1 MYDLDEE
8 SRSGPSNFAPA
19 FRRHKI
25 ALALGIV
32 VLLALVSV
40 VTIALPPIYRSTGT
54 VLVET
59 QQIPTDLVR
68 STITSL
74 ASERIDVIK
83 QRVMTREK
91 LMDII
96 DSYTYFDK
104 SGSPAELNE
113 LLDKVR
119 ENISINVIE
128 SQAGGR
134 RANETAIAF
143 SVSFDS
149 KSPAIAQ
156 SVANDLVT
164 LFLSEN
170 VKARTERASETTEF
184 LESEAQKV
192 KRQLDATELA
202 VAEFKLENKDTLPEH
217 LSLYVDMLDQSR
229 RKADAIERGISSAV
243 SQAELLTTQLTLLRS
258 QLTGGSS
265 ELQNNLDGLRN
276 DYRRLSL
283 KYKEQHPDLVEL
295 RAQIESLE
303 SREPAVESKRLS
315 PEEMT
320 IRGQLAE
327 IDAQI
332 KALRRDKVAEE
343 EKIEDLQQR
352 IIAIPQV
359 ERGLAALNRDY
370 VAKVEQY
377 NLIRGKTMEAGMSES
392 LEQGRKAERFSIL
405 EPPMMPTSAERPD
418 RPKVFAMGSVLAIGL
433 PIGIVLLIGFR
444 DRSVRGSEAIKDI
457 TKAKPLIEIP
467 YIKTEAEFD
476 AGRRAIGYSLAATAA
491 LVAVTLLAVHL
502 LFMPIDLL
510 LLKVAS
516 RF

>member
-8 SRSGPSNFAPA
+8 SRSGPSNFVPA
-19 FRRHKI
+19 FRRHRI
-25 ALALGIV
+25 ALALGIL
-32 VLLALVSV
+32 VLLALASII
-40 VTIALPPIYRSTGT
+40 TIALPPVYRSTGT

-59 QQIPTDLVR
+59 QQIPTDLVK

-91 LMDII
+91 LLDII
-96 DSYTYFDK
+96 DRYAYFDK
-104 SGSPAELNE
+104 SGTPAELNE
-113 LLDKVR
+113 LLDDVR
-119 ENISINVIE
+119 ENITITVIE
-128 SQAGGR
+128 SQTGSR

-143 SVSFDS
+143 SVAFDS
-149 KSPAIAQ
+149 KNPAIAQ

-184 LESEAQKV
+184 LEGEAQKV

-217 LSLYVDMLDQSR
+217 LDLYVDMLDQSR
-229 RKADAIERGISSAV
+229 RKADAIDRSITSAV
-243 SQAELLTTQLTLLRS
+243 SQGELLTTQLTLLRS
-258 QLTGGSS
+258 QLAGGSS
-265 ELQNNLDGLRN
+265 VAQNNLDELRN

-283 KYKEQHPDLVEL
+283 KYKEQHPDLIEL
-295 RAQIESLE
+295 RSQIESLE
-303 SREPAVESKRLS
+303 SQAPSDEQRRLS
-315 PEEMT
+315 PEELT

-327 IDAQI
+327 IDAQV
-332 KALRRDKVAEE
+332 KALRRDKIAEDDKIADLE
-343 EKIEDLQQR
+343 ER

-405 EPPMMPTSAERPD
+405 EPPLLPTSAEKPN
-418 RPKVFAMGSVLAIGL
+418 RPKVFAMGSVLAFGL

-444 DRSVRGSEAIKDI
+444 DRSIRGSEAIKEI

-467 YIKTEAEFD
+467 YIRTEAELS
-476 AGRRAIGYSLAATAA
+476 AGRRAIGYSLMATAA
-491 LVAVTLLAVHL
+491 LVGVTLLAVHL
-502 LFMPIDLL
+502 LYMPIDLL

>member
-8 SRSGPSNFAPA
+8 SRSGPSNFIPA
-19 FRRHKI
+19 FKRHRV
-25 ALALGIV
+25 ALTFGIL
-32 VLLALVSV
+32 VLLALVSII
-40 VTIALPPIYRSTGT
+40 TIALPPIFRSTGT

-59 QQIPTDLVR
+59 QQIPTDLVK

-91 LMDII
+91 LLEII
-96 DSYTYFDK
+96 DRYSYFDK
-104 SGSPAELNE
+104 TGSPAELNE

-119 ENISINVIE
+119 ENITITVIE
-128 SQAGGR
+128 SQTGGP

-143 SVSFDS
+143 SVAFDS
-149 KSPAIAQ
+149 KNPAVAQ

-184 LESEAQKV
+184 LEGEAQKV

-265 ELQNNLDGLRN
+265 ELQNNLDELRN

-303 SREPAVESKRLS
+303 GREPTPENSKLS
-315 PEEMT
+315 PEELT

-327 IDAQI
+327 IDAQL
-332 KALRRDKVAEE
+332 KALRRDKIAEE
-343 EKIEDLQQR
+343 AKITDLEQR

-370 VAKVEQY
+370 VTKVEQY

-405 EPPMMPTSAERPD
+405 EPPMMPTAAEKPN
-418 RPKVFAMGSVLAIGL
+418 RPKVFAMGAVMALGL

-444 DRSVRGSEAIKDI
+444 DRGIRGSDAIKDI
-457 TKAKPLIEIP
+457 TRAKPLIEIP
-467 YIKTEAEFD
+467 YIRTEAEVQ
-476 AGRRAIGYSLAATAA
+476 AGRRTIGYSLAATAG
-491 LVAVTLLAVHL
+491 LVGVTLLAVHL
-502 LFMPIDLL
+502 LYMPIDLL
-510 LLKVAS
+510 LLKIAS